1 MTSAGPGLG
10 IELVRRDLD
19 ECVLAVSGEL
29 SLPSPVLL
37 TRSLSKA
44 LADPGR
50 VLVDVSGLRPAAR
63 AAVRC
68 SRRCWP
74 VRVAGPEHGWCCS
87 EPAPIWP
94 ERSPR
99 CG

>member
-1 MTSAGPGLG
+1 MTSAARGLVV
-10 IELVRRDLD
+10 EVRRDVE

-29 SLPSPVLL
+29 PLPPPGRL

-50 VLVDVSGLRPAAR
+50 VLVDVSGVRLAAPAAMR
-63 AAVRC
+63 VFPSMLAGAGG
-68 SRRCWP
+68 WP
-74 VRVAGPEHGWCCS
+74 GARLVLFGAG
-87 EPAPIWP
+87 ADLA
-94 ERSPR
+94 RTFTA